1 MAGEMAEREPK
12 TVRKGP
18 KVVLGVT
25 GGIGAYRAPELVR
38 ALKKRGCRVQVVLTR
53 AARAFVSP
61 LALATVSGEPVLEHL
76 FEPPAPGEGDGE
88 GNGEGDGEG
97 GAAGYGAGAPSGDP
111 ADIRHISLTEETDLF
126 LVAPATAHAIARLAL
141 GLADDF
147 LTTFALACRA
157 PLLIAPAMNTNMLE
171 HPATAA
177 HLETLRARGAR
188 ILPPGRGELAC
199 GWMGPGRLPDNET
212 LVAAVEEALGETL
225 GETPAEPGAAA
236 TGAVALPAPGA
247 ARAETPAAEDSG
259 DDDEDHL
266 DSGALEAGDPDS
278 GDLDSGDLDSGA
290 RDRQGEAPA
299 GSPIAKEA
307 AAASGPLAGRRVLIV
322 AGPTREPLDPVRFLS
337 NRSSGRM
344 GFALAREAR
353 ARGAAVTLVLGPGTG
368 TPPAGCRVRPVETA
382 VEMHREVLRESPACD
397 AVVLAAAVADYR
409 PAAPSPEKLKSG
421 PQRPAA
427 GTPNAGSGNAG
438 SGNDGAGQGGSGNGG
453 APVLTLIPNPDI
465 LADLGARRAEG
476 AAAGEPARPP
486 VLIGFAA
493 ETGDPEAEA
502 ARKLDAKRCDLIVG
516 NRVGGDRVFDRERT
530 EAVLVE
536 RRPEGPPRRTR
547 RPPETKARLAA
558 AIWTVAARRLSEAE
572 PGPDAG
578 DDPA

>member
-1 MAGEMAEREPK
+1 MAGRMAESEQQ
-12 TVRKGP
+12 VARKVGR
-18 KVVLGVT
+18 KIVLGVT

-38 ALKKRGCRVQVVLTR
+38 ALKKRGYRVQVILTR

-76 FEPPAPGEGDGE
+76 FEPPAPGAGD
-88 GNGEGDGEG
+88 
-97 GAAGYGAGAPSGDP
+97 AADDGAGVPTGDP

-126 LVAPATAHAIARLAL
+126 LVAPATAHAVARLAL

-212 LVAAVEEALGETL
+212 LVAAIEQALA
-225 GETPAEPGAAA
+225 ETPAENSA
-236 TGAVALPAPGA
+236 
-247 ARAETPAAEDSG
+247 
-259 DDDEDHL
+259 
-266 DSGALEAGDPDS
+266 DSGASAS
-278 GDLDSGDLDSGA
+278 RS
-290 RDRQGEAPA
+290 PA
-299 GSPIAKEA
+299 
-307 AAASGPLAGRRVLIV
+307 LAGRRVLIA

-353 ARGAAVTLVLGPGTG
+353 TRGAEVTLVLGPGTG
-368 TPPAGCRVRPVETA
+368 PPPAGCRVLPVETA
-382 VEMHREVLRESPACD
+382 AEMHREVLAESPGCD

-409 PAAPSPEKLKSG
+409 PAAPAPEKLKSG
-421 PQRPAA
+421 PQRAA
-427 GTPNAGSGNAG
+427 SASGNAG
-438 SGNDGAGQGGSGNGG
+438 SENAGAGKTGAGNAG
-453 APVLTLIPNPDI
+453 APVLELVPNPDI
-465 LADLGARRAEG
+465 LAALGARRAE
-476 AAAGEPARPP
+476 AATAGEPPRPP

-502 ARKLDAKRCDLIVG
+502 VRKLDAKRCDLIVG
-516 NRVGGDRVFDRERT
+516 NRVGGNRVFDRDRT

-536 RRPEGPPRRTR
+536 RAADGPPRCTR
-547 RPPETKARLAA
+547 RAPETKAELAA
-558 AIWTVAARRLSEAE
+558 AIWAVAARRLAAAD
-572 PGPDAG
+572 PGPDSGEGNTGRA
-578 DDPA
+578 

>member
-1 MAGEMAEREPK
+1 MAEREPK

-76 FEPPAPGEGDGE
+76 FEPPAAGDDPGDGA
-88 GNGEGDGEG
+88 D
-97 GAAGYGAGAPSGDP
+97 APSGDP
-111 ADIRHISLTEETDLF
+111 ADLRHISLTEETDLF

-188 ILPPGRGELAC
+188 ILSPGRGELAC
-199 GWMGPGRLPDNET
+199 GWMGPGRLPENET

-225 GETPAEPGAAA
+225 AGTVAAA
-236 TGAVALPAPGA
+236 TGPAAPSGSGA
-247 ARAETPAAEDSG
+247 TPAEIPAAEDSG
-259 DDDEDHL
+259 DDEEGDDGH
-266 DSGALEAGDPDS
+266 DPGADDP
-278 GDLDSGDLDSGA
+278 
-290 RDRQGEAPA
+290 
-299 GSPIAKEA
+299 A
-307 AAASGPLAGRRVLIV
+307 AAAAGPLAGRRVLIA

-353 ARGAAVTLVLGPGTG
+353 VRGAAVTLILGPGTG

-421 PQRPAA
+421 PQRGAGNA
-427 GTPNAGSGNAG
+427 GTGNGGSGNGG
-438 SGNDGAGQGGSGNGG
+438 SGNGGEGNGG
-453 APVLTLIPNPDI
+453 APVLTLLPNPDI

-476 AAAGEPARPP
+476 AAAGEPSRPP

-558 AIWTVAARRLSEAE
+558 AIWAVAARRLSESE

-578 DDPA
+578 DDGAAPA

>member
-1 MAGEMAEREPK
+1 MAEREPK

-38 ALKKRGCRVQVVLTR
+38 ALKKRGYRVQVVLTR

-76 FEPPAPGEGDGE
+76 FEPPAAGDDPGDGA
-88 GNGEGDGEG
+88 D
-97 GAAGYGAGAPSGDP
+97 APGGDP
-111 ADIRHISLTEETDLF
+111 ADLRHISLTEETDLF

-199 GWMGPGRLPDNET
+199 GWMGPGRLPENET
-212 LVAAVEEALGETL
+212 LVAAVEEALGE
-225 GETPAEPGAAA
+225 PGAAA
-236 TGAVALPAPGA
+236 TGPAAPSA
-247 ARAETPAAEDSG
+247 SRATPAEIPAEIPAAEDSG
-259 DDDEDHL
+259 DDDGHDL
-266 DSGALEAGDPDS
+266 GADDP
-278 GDLDSGDLDSGA
+278 
-290 RDRQGEAPA
+290 
-299 GSPIAKEA
+299 A
-307 AAASGPLAGRRVLIV
+307 AAAAGPLAGRRVLIA

-353 ARGAAVTLVLGPGTG
+353 ARGAAVTLILGPGTG

-421 PQRPAA
+421 PQRGA
-427 GTPNAGSGNAG
+427 GNGGT
-438 SGNDGAGQGGSGNGG
+438 GNDGAGNAGEGNGG
-453 APVLTLIPNPDI
+453 APVLTLLPNPDI

-476 AAAGEPARPP
+476 AAAGEPLRPP

-558 AIWTVAARRLSEAE
+558 AIWAVAARRLSESE

-578 DDPA
+578 DDGAAPA

>member
-1 MAGEMAEREPK
+1 MAEREPK
-12 TVRKGP
+12 TVRRGP

-38 ALKKRGCRVQVVLTR
+38 ALKKRGYRVQVVLTR

-76 FEPPAPGEGDGE
+76 FEPPASGDDPGDGA
-88 GNGEGDGEG
+88 D
-97 GAAGYGAGAPSGDP
+97 APSGDP
-111 ADIRHISLTEETDLF
+111 ADVRHISLTEETDLF
-126 LVAPATAHAIARLAL
+126 LVAPATAHAVARLAL

-199 GWMGPGRLPDNET
+199 GWMGPGRLPENET
-212 LVAAVEEALGETL
+212 LVAAVEEALGE
-225 GETPAEPGAAA
+225 PGAAA
-236 TGAVALPAPGA
+236 AGPVAPPAPEE
-247 ARAETPAAEDSG
+247 ARAGIPAPEDSG
-259 DDDEDHL
+259 DLEEADDP
-266 DSGALEAGDPDS
+266 EADDPEVDDPDRRH
-278 GDLDSGDLDSGA
+278 D
-290 RDRQGEAPA
+290 APA
-299 GSPIAKEA
+299 GTPA
-307 AAASGPLAGRRVLIV
+307 AAASGPLAGRRVLIA

-353 ARGAAVTLVLGPGTG
+353 VRGAAVTLILGPGTG

-421 PQRPAA
+421 PQRGAGNA
-427 GTPNAGSGNAG
+427 GTGNGGSGNGG
-438 SGNDGAGQGGSGNGG
+438 SGNGGEGNGG
-453 APVLTLIPNPDI
+453 APVLTLLPNPDI

-476 AAAGEPARPP
+476 VAAGEPSRPP

-558 AIWTVAARRLSEAE
+558 AIWAVAARRLSESE

-578 DDPA
+578 DDGAAPA

>member
-12 TVRKGP
+12 TVRKGR

-61 LALATVSGEPVLEHL
+61 LALATVSGEPVLEHF
-76 FEPPAPGEGDGE
+76 FEPPAPED
-88 GNGEGDGEG
+88 D
-97 GAAGYGAGAPSGDP
+97 ASGAGVPGGDP
-111 ADIRHISLTEETDLF
+111 ADIRHISLTEETDVF

-212 LVAAVEEALGETL
+212 LVAAVEEALAETL
-225 GETPAEPGAAA
+225 AEPGAAS
-236 TGAVALPAPGA
+236 TGAVAPSAPGA
-247 ARAETPAAEDSG
+247 TRAEPPAAEDSG
-259 DDDEDHL
+259 DDDEDHPETGDL
-266 DSGALEAGDPDS
+266 DSDDLEAGDPDS
-278 GDLDSGDLDSGA
+278 CDLDSGA

-307 AAASGPLAGRRVLIV
+307 AAASGPLAGRRVLIA

-353 ARGAAVTLVLGPGTG
+353 ARGAEVTLVLGPGTG

-421 PQRPAA
+421 PRRAAA
-427 GTPNAGSGNAG
+427 GTANGGPGNTG
-438 SGNDGAGQGGSGNGG
+438 SGNDGAGNGGAGNGG
-453 APVLTLIPNPDI
+453 APVLTLVPNPDI
-465 LADLGARRAEG
+465 LADLGARRAED
-476 AAAGEPARPP
+476 AAAGEPVRPA
-486 VLIGFAA
+486 VLVGFAA

-558 AIWTVAARRLSEAE
+558 AIWAVAARRLSEAE
-572 PGPDAG
+572 PGPGAG

>member
-1 MAGEMAEREPK
+1 MAGRMAEFEQQ
-12 TVRKGP
+12 VARKVGR
-18 KVVLGVT
+18 KIVLGVT

-38 ALKKRGCRVQVVLTR
+38 ALKKRGYRVQVILTR
-53 AARAFVSP
+53 VARAFVSP

-76 FEPPAPGEGDGE
+76 FEPPVPGAGDAPGAGDD
-88 GNGEGDGEG
+88 DG
-97 GAAGYGAGAPSGDP
+97 ASVPAGDP

-126 LVAPATAHAIARLAL
+126 LVAPATAHAVARLAL

-212 LVAAVEEALGETL
+212 LVAAIEQALAETPAEAPAEA
-225 GETPAEPGAAA
+225 PAEPGAAA
-236 TGAVALPAPGA
+236 
-247 ARAETPAAEDSG
+247 
-259 DDDEDHL
+259 
-266 DSGALEAGDPDS
+266 
-278 GDLDSGDLDSGA
+278 
-290 RDRQGEAPA
+290 
-299 GSPIAKEA
+299 
-307 AAASGPLAGRRVLIV
+307 GPLAGRRVLIA

-353 ARGAAVTLVLGPGTG
+353 TRGAEVTLVLGPGTG
-368 TPPAGCRVRPVETA
+368 PPPAGCRVLPVETA
-382 VEMHREVLRESPACD
+382 AEMHREVLAESPGCD

-421 PQRPAA
+421 PQRAA
-427 GTPNAGSGNAG
+427 SASRDGGSGNAG
-438 SGNDGAGQGGSGNGG
+438 AGNGV
-453 APVLTLIPNPDI
+453 APVLELIPNPDI
-465 LADLGARRAEG
+465 LAALGARRAE
-476 AAAGEPARPP
+476 AATAGEPPRPP

-502 ARKLDAKRCDLIVG
+502 VRKLDAKRCDLIVG
-516 NRVGGDRVFDRERT
+516 NRVGGNRVFDRDRT

-536 RRPEGPPRRTR
+536 RAADGPPRCTR
-547 RPPETKARLAA
+547 RAPETKAELAA
-558 AIWTVAARRLSEAE
+558 AIWAITARRLAESEPA
-572 PGPDAG
+572 PDAG
-578 DDPA
+578 GNDPDRA

>member
-12 TVRKGP
+12 TVRKSRKAP
-18 KVVLGVT
+18 KIVLGVT

-53 AARAFVSP
+53 AGRAFVSP

-76 FEPPAPGEGDGE
+76 FEPPAPGD
-88 GNGEGDGEG
+88 D
-97 GAAGYGAGAPSGDP
+97 AYGAGVPGGDP

-177 HLETLRARGAR
+177 HLEILRARGAR

-236 TGAVALPAPGA
+236 AGPVAPSASGA
-247 ARAETPAAEDSG
+247 ARAETPAEIAAAEDAG
-259 DDDEDHL
+259 YDDGHDL
-266 DSGALEAGDPDS
+266 GADDP
-278 GDLDSGDLDSGA
+278 
-290 RDRQGEAPA
+290 
-299 GSPIAKEA
+299 A
-307 AAASGPLAGRRVLIV
+307 AAAPGLLAGRRVLIA

-353 ARGAAVTLVLGPGTG
+353 ARGAEVTLVLGPGTG

-421 PQRPAA
+421 PQRAAA
-427 GTPNAGSGNAG
+427 GMANAGSGHAGSGNAG
-438 SGNDGAGQGGSGNGG
+438 AGNEASGNAGPGNAGPGNAGPGNAGPGNAGPGNARAGHAGAGNGG
-453 APVLTLIPNPDI
+453 PPVLALVPNPDI
-465 LADLGARRAEG
+465 LADLGARRAED

-486 VLIGFAA
+486 VLIGFGA

-558 AIWTVAARRLSEAE
+558 AIWAVAARRLSEAE

>member
-1 MAGEMAEREPK
+1 MAEREPK

-38 ALKKRGCRVQVVLTR
+38 ALKKRGYRVQVVLTR
-53 AARAFVSP
+53 AGRAFVSP

-76 FEPPAPGEGDGE
+76 FEPPAAGDDPGDGA
-88 GNGEGDGEG
+88 D
-97 GAAGYGAGAPSGDP
+97 APGGDP
-111 ADIRHISLTEETDLF
+111 ADLRHISLTEETDLF

-212 LVAAVEEALGETL
+212 LVAAVEEALG
-225 GETPAEPGAAA
+225 GPGAAA
-236 TGAVALPAPGA
+236 AGPVAPPAPEEA
-247 ARAETPAAEDSG
+247 PAGIPAPEDSG
-259 DDDEDHL
+259 DLNEADDP
-266 DSGALEAGDPDS
+266 EADDPDRRH
-278 GDLDSGDLDSGA
+278 G
-290 RDRQGEAPA
+290 APA
-299 GSPIAKEA
+299 GAPA
-307 AAASGPLAGRRVLIV
+307 AAASGPLAGRRVLIA

-353 ARGAAVTLVLGPGTG
+353 ARGAAVTLILGPGTG

-421 PQRPAA
+421 PQRGA
-427 GTPNAGSGNAG
+427 GNGGTGNDGSGN
-438 SGNDGAGQGGSGNGG
+438 GGEGNGG
-453 APVLTLIPNPDI
+453 APVLTLLPNPDI

-476 AAAGEPARPP
+476 AAAGEPPRPP

-558 AIWTVAARRLSEAE
+558 AIWAVAARRLSESE

-578 DDPA
+578 DDGETPA

>member
-1 MAGEMAEREPK
+1 MAEREPK
-12 TVRKGP
+12 TAP

-38 ALKKRGCRVQVVLTR
+38 ALTKRGYRVQVVLTR

-76 FEPPAPGEGDGE
+76 FEPPAAGGDPGDG
-88 GNGEGDGEG
+88 
-97 GAAGYGAGAPSGDP
+97 AAPPSGDP

-126 LVAPATAHAIARLAL
+126 LVAPATAHAVARLAL

-157 PLLIAPAMNTNMLE
+157 PLLIAPAMNTHMLE

-212 LVAAVEEALGETL
+212 LVAAVEEALGE
-225 GETPAEPGAAA
+225 PGAAA
-236 TGAVALPAPGA
+236 AGPVAPPAP
-247 ARAETPAAEDSG
+247 AEAPAAIP
-259 DDDEDHL
+259 
-266 DSGALEAGDPDS
+266 AAADS
-278 GDLDSGDLDSGA
+278 GDLAEADDLDS
-290 RDRQGEAPA
+290 DDLD
-299 GSPIAKEA
+299 SDDLV
-307 AAASGPLAGRRVLIV
+307 AAASRPLTGRRVLIA

-353 ARGAAVTLVLGPGTG
+353 ARGAEVTLVLGPGTG

-382 VEMHREVLRESPACD
+382 VEMHREVLGESPACD

-421 PQRPAA
+421 PQRAAA
-427 GTPNAGSGNAG
+427 GSA
-438 SGNDGAGQGGSGNGG
+438 NDGAGNAETGKAGTGKAGTGSSGPGNGW
-453 APVLTLIPNPDI
+453 APVLILVPNPDI
-465 LADLGARRAEG
+465 LADLGARRAED
-476 AAAGEPARPP
+476 AAAGGPARPP

-558 AIWTVAARRLSEAE
+558 AIWAVAARRLSESE
-572 PGPDAG
+572 PAPDTGESGAA
-578 DDPA
+578 PA

>member
-1 MAGEMAEREPK
+1 MAGRMAESEQP
-12 TVRKGP
+12 VARKSARKSAR

-38 ALKKRGCRVQVVLTR
+38 ALKKRGYRVQVILTR
-53 AARAFVSP
+53 AGRAFVSP

-76 FEPPAPGEGDGE
+76 FEPPAHDEGDTP
-88 GNGEGDGEG
+88 
-97 GAAGYGAGAPSGDP
+97 GAGHTAAYGAGVPAGDP

-126 LVAPATAHAIARLAL
+126 LVAPATAHAVARLAL

-212 LVAAVEEALGETL
+212 LVAAVEQALGGTL
-225 GETPAEPGAAA
+225 PEAPAEPGAAA
-236 TGAVALPAPGA
+236 V
-247 ARAETPAAEDSG
+247 SG
-259 DDDEDHL
+259 
-266 DSGALEAGDPDS
+266 S
-278 GDLDSGDLDSGA
+278 
-290 RDRQGEAPA
+290 
-299 GSPIAKEA
+299 
-307 AAASGPLAGRRVLIV
+307 LAGRRVLIA

-353 ARGAAVTLVLGPGTG
+353 ARGAEVTLILGPGTG
-368 TPPAGCRVRPVETA
+368 PPPAGCRVRPVETA
-382 VEMHREVLRESPACD
+382 AEMHREVLAESPACD
-397 AVVLAAAVADYR
+397 AVVMAAAVADYR
-409 PAAPSPEKLKSG
+409 PAAPAPEKLKSG
-421 PQRPAA
+421 PQRAA
-427 GTPNAGSGNAG
+427 ASENG
-438 SGNDGAGQGGSGNGG
+438 GAGNSGRGNSGAGRDGPGNGG
-453 APVLTLIPNPDI
+453 EGNGGPPALELVPNPDI
-465 LADLGARRAEG
+465 LAALGARRAAA
-476 AAAGEPARPP
+476 AAAGEPSRPP

-502 ARKLDAKRCDLIVG
+502 VRKLDAKRCDLIVG
-516 NRVGGDRVFDRERT
+516 NRVGGDRVFDRDRT

-536 RRPEGPPRRTR
+536 RSPEGPPRRTR
-547 RPPETKARLAA
+547 RAPETKAELAA
-558 AIWTVAARRLSEAE
+558 AIWTIAARRLSESE
-572 PGPDAG
+572 PGPDGG
-578 DDPA
+578 DSGAA

>member
-1 MAGEMAEREPK
+1 MAEREPK

-38 ALKKRGCRVQVVLTR
+38 ALKKRGYRVQVVLTR
-53 AARAFVSP
+53 AGRAFVSP

-76 FEPPAPGEGDGE
+76 FEPPAAGDG
-88 GNGEGDGEG
+88 DG
-97 GAAGYGAGAPSGDP
+97 ADAPGGDP
-111 ADIRHISLTEETDLF
+111 ADLRHISLTEETDLF

-199 GWMGPGRLPDNET
+199 GWMGPGRLPENET
-212 LVAAVEEALGETL
+212 LVAAIEEALG
-225 GETPAEPGAAA
+225 EPGAAA
-236 TGAVALPAPGA
+236 TGPAAPSA
-247 ARAETPAAEDSG
+247 SRATPAEIPAEIPAAEDSG
-259 DDDEDHL
+259 DDDGHDL
-266 DSGALEAGDPDS
+266 GADDP
-278 GDLDSGDLDSGA
+278 
-290 RDRQGEAPA
+290 
-299 GSPIAKEA
+299 A
-307 AAASGPLAGRRVLIV
+307 AAAAGPLAGRRVLIA

-353 ARGAAVTLVLGPGTG
+353 ARGAAVTLILGPGTG

-409 PAAPSPEKLKSG
+409 PAAPSPEKHKSG
-421 PQRPAA
+421 PQRGAGNA
-427 GTPNAGSGNAG
+427 GTGNDGSGNAG
-438 SGNDGAGQGGSGNGG
+438 EGNGG
-453 APVLTLIPNPDI
+453 APVLTLLPNPDI

-476 AAAGEPARPP
+476 AAAGEPPRPP

-558 AIWTVAARRLSEAE
+558 AIWAVAARRLSESE

-578 DDPA
+578 DDGAAPA

>member
-1 MAGEMAEREPK
+1 MAADMAESESGVAR
-12 TVRKGP
+12 

-38 ALKKRGCRVQVVLTR
+38 ALRKRGFRVQVILTR

-76 FEPPAPGEGDGE
+76 FDPPADGE
-88 GNGEGDGEG
+88 GSGDSDGDGVTG
-97 GAAGYGAGAPSGDP
+97 QPDDP

-157 PLLIAPAMNTNMLE
+157 PLLVAPAMNTNMLE

-188 ILPPGRGELAC
+188 IVPPGRGELAC
-199 GWMGPGRLPDNET
+199 GWMGPGRLPENEA
-212 LVAAVEEALGETL
+212 LVAAVEEALAETSATI
-225 GETPAEPGAAA
+225 GPRRGAPRITPPITPPITPRFAAA
-236 TGAVALPAPGA
+236 GEAVEESPAGTDA
-247 ARAETPAAEDSG
+247 WARAEPAASRQ
-259 DDDEDHL
+259 
-266 DSGALEAGDPDS
+266 SPD
-278 GDLDSGDLDSGA
+278 
-290 RDRQGEAPA
+290 
-299 GSPIAKEA
+299 
-307 AAASGPLAGRRVLIV
+307 LAGRRVLIA

-344 GFALAREAR
+344 GFALAREALS
-353 ARGAAVTLVLGPGTG
+353 RGAEVTLVLGPGTG
-368 TPPAGCRVRPVETA
+368 PPPADCPVIPVETA
-382 VEMHREVLRESPACD
+382 AEMHREVLRESSGCD
-397 AVVLAAAVADYR
+397 AVVMAAAVADYR
-409 PAAPSPEKLKSG
+409 PAEASPEKHKSG
-421 PQRPAA
+421 PRRAA
-427 GTPNAGSGNAG
+427 GEGDP
-438 SGNDGAGQGGSGNGG
+438 
-453 APVLTLIPNPDI
+453 PVLTLVPNPDI
-465 LADLGARRAEG
+465 LADLGARRA
-476 AAAGEPARPP
+476 AADSGPGHPA

-516 NRVGGDRVFDRERT
+516 NRVGPGRVFDRDLT

-536 RRPEGPPRRTR
+536 RRTDAPPRITR
-547 RPPETKARLAA
+547 RDPETKAELAS
-558 AIWTVAARRLSEAE
+558 AIWTIAARRLAE
-572 PGPDAG
+572 TDGPR
-578 DDPA
+578 